1 MIPEILLALLLLS
14 YFFTLPILIERA
26 GGIKWKGYVPVL
38 QYLEWLKLIKRPWWW
53 VILMFIPGVNLVML
67 MIMNVELV
75 KAFGRRTTKDQ
86 WLAAILPWYKIPRLA
101 FSDKSAAYVGPEV
114 WDAKHKKS
122 FGREWGEAIVFAVV
136 AASVIRTFFIEAY
149 TIPTPSME
157 KSMLVG
163 DYLFVSKM
171 SYGARM
177 PMTPVAFPFAH
188 HTLPGTQSAAYVEW
202 FKLPYFRLPGFGDVE
217 RFDAVVFNFP
227 NGDTVLARPE
237 LQGFDYYEFLRNEAI
252 EEAGNI
258 ENFSRSPER
267 FNAIARERLLEGNCK
282 NCIEADQ
289 GRYIGM
295 PTMGIIIR
303 PLDKRENY
311 IKRCVGMPGDNLSV
325 INGQLHIDGAAAE
338 NPEDLEY
345 AYYLQINA
353 NNLSQGHLNKLRAEL
368 DLPLKS
374 DLRVESQSEG
384 LLKVSLTKAQLDKV
398 KTLNFVSAVIP
409 YLDTTK
415 VVHHHLRVYPNNS
428 QYDWSPDNFGPLYI
442 PKKGSSVD
450 IDLKTLPL
458 YRRIIDVYEGND
470 LEVRDGKIYI
480 NGEEQSSYTFK
491 MDYYFLMGDNRHNSL
506 DSRFWGFVP
515 ENHVVGKAVFTWF
528 SKQNS
533 NDHIESRIRWERM
546 FRTVK

>member
-1 MIPEILLALLLLS
+1 M
-14 YFFTLPILIERA
+14 TLPVLIERN
-26 GGIKWKGYVPVL
+26 GGDKWKGYVPVL

-53 VILMFIPGVNLVML
+53 IFLMFVPGVNLVML
-67 MIMNVELV
+67 MIMNVELA
-75 KAFGRRTTKDQ
+75 KAFGRRSTQDQ
-86 WLAAILPWYKIPRLA
+86 WLAAVLPWFKIPHLA
-101 FSDKSAAYVGPEV
+101 FKDKTASYTGPEI
-114 WDAKHKKS
+114 WNEKHKKS
-122 FGREWGEAIVFAVV
+122 FLREWGEAIVFAVV

-188 HTLPGTQSAAYVEW
+188 HTMPGGGQVPAYVEW

-217 RFDAVVFNFP
+217 RYDAVVFNFP
-227 NGDTVLARPE
+227 HGDTVLALPE

-252 EEAGNI
+252 EEAGGLDNY
-258 ENFSRSPER
+258 SKSPEK
-267 FNAIARERLLEGNCK
+267 FDAIARERLIDGECR

-289 GRYIGM
+289 DRYVGTNTI
-295 PTMGIIIR
+295 GIITR

-311 IKRCVGMPGDNLSV
+311 IKRCVGMPGDELSV
-325 INGQLHIDGAAAE
+325 INGQLHIDGKPAE
-338 NPEDLEY
+338 NPKDLEY
-345 AYYLQINA
+345 SYYLQTNVGS
-353 NNLSQGHLNKLRAEL
+353 LSQGHINKLRAEL

-374 DLRVESQSEG
+374 DVRIESQTEG
-384 LLKVSLTKAQLDKV
+384 IIKVSLNAEQYEKAKQLS
-398 KTLNFVSAVIP
+398 FVSNVIP
-409 YLDTTK
+409 YLDTTR
-415 VVHHHLRVYPNNS
+415 VVHDHLRVFPNDP
-428 QYDWSPDNFGPLYI
+428 QYNWSPDNFGPLYI
-442 PKKGSSVD
+442 PKEGASIELTLQNLPMYKRVID
-450 IDLKTLPL
+450 I
-458 YRRIIDVYEGND
+458 YEDND
-470 LEVRDGKIYI
+470 LQVKDGKIFI
-480 NGEEQSSYTFK
+480 NGTEAKSYTFK
-491 MDYYFLMGDNRHNSL
+491 MNYYFLMGDNRHNSL

-528 SKQNS
+528 SRQNS